1 MVCGWDEHKRE
12 GRGAAGKMWVK
23 GPGKD
28 AHTGTQQRTHDGTSA
43 NTTDSQLTTHT
54 KGVQHGK
61 GKQSH
66 SNWWLQYRK
75 RNSHLWGRPKVHTWH
90 GHKPSK
96 QRKNY
101 EAQARGKGIV
111 RPQEQWRSLHT
122 SSSSSTHSTPPAR
135 AAACVSPH
143 HHQGHRHPPAPVE
156 GRVAGEAA
164 GQPALAPAQ

>member
-111 RPQEQWRSLHT
+111 RPQEQWRSLHP
-122 SSSSSTHSTPPAR
+122 SSLSTRSTPPAR
-135 AAACVSPH
+135 VAACVSPH
-143 HHQGHRHPPAPVE
+143 HHQGHPHPPAPVE
-156 GRVAGEAA
+156 GRVAGGAA
-164 GQPALAPAQ
+164 GQPALAPAP